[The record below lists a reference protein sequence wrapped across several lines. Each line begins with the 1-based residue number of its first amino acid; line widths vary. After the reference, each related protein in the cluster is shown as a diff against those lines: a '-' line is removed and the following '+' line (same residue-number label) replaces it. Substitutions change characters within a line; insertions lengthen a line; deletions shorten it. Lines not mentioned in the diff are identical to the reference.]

1 MMLPML
7 HGEETG
13 EVLPTHRLQ
22 RLLLITALVIILV
35 AAVFI
40 LYLPAYWAGSL
51 IPQADAGEYAVA
63 ADNLAH
69 LRSNHLT
76 LLHHPYPSRYP
87 FGFPLLLAPLYWLPH
102 ATLANGIYGVLIA
115 ALVAVCALSV
125 LTRAVSGRFAGVIAA
140 LSFLLTPTVVIFS
153 HYLLSEV
160 ASPALVAL
168 SGLFLYRAT
177 TSDVRQWRLWW
188 LVLLGGVTGLAV
200 LVHLTNLLLLPALA
214 LALFLNSR
222 IRADGRR
229 ALLAV
234 AAAPSLAL
242 LALALYD
249 KLTFG
254 GVTATGYRFWR
265 PDWYRSLHTTFAFS
279 YAVHRHLMVTNGP
292 LTAFGNIGYY
302 AHFFITLVPS
312 RWLSLPLVIGLI
324 ALLLDRRPA
333 VRTLMVFSLTFSLL
347 TLALYSVYFFQGI
360 RFLLPLV
367 PFMACAIGRGSAI
380 GHQWLI
386 GRAASNRVLRL
397 GGIVSGL
404 AVSGLTVLG
413 LVLGVRP
420 ALQESY
426 LYQRFVRDN
435 RVPFPA
441 HVEAETMALYGTVA
455 PPGSIVV
462 TDLFV
467 PVFEALP
474 VGKRTMIVPVHWP
487 GYESDVAPPKML
499 PNFTQREERAKVDA
513 AIAAGTPV
521 FTDAYTMRLEGGLNG
536 YHLVLVARGV
546 RDRAFVAVYRLER
559 AQEASAP

>member
-13 EVLPTHRLQ
+13 KVLPTHRLQ
-22 RLLLITALVIILV
+22 RLFLITTLVIILV

-51 IPQADAGEYAVA
+51 IPQADAGEYAVT

-102 ATLANGIYGVLIA
+102 AMLANGIYGVLIA

-140 LSFLLTPTVVIFS
+140 LSFLLTPIVVIFS
-153 HYLLSEV
+153 HYVLSEV
-160 ASPALVAL
+160 ASTALVAL
-168 SGLFLYRAT
+168 SGLLLYRAT
-177 TSDVRQWRLWW
+177 TSDVRQRRLWW
-188 LVLLGGVTGLAV
+188 LALLGGVTGLAV

-214 LALFLNSR
+214 LALFLNSH
-222 IRADGRR
+222 IRADGKH
-229 ALLAV
+229 
-234 AAAPSLAL
+234 AL

-254 GVTATGYRFWR
+254 DVTATGYRFWR
-265 PDWYRSLHTTFAFS
+265 PDWYRSLHATFAFS
-279 YAVHRHLMVTNGP
+279 YAVHRHPMETNGP

-333 VRTLMVFSLTFSLL
+333 VRTLMVFSLVFSLL

-367 PFMACAIGRGSAI
+367 PFMACAIGHGSAI
-380 GHQWLI
+380 GLQWLI
-386 GRAASNRVLRL
+386 GRISSNRVLRL

-404 AVSGLTVLG
+404 AVTGLTVLG

-435 RVPFPA
+435 HAPFPA
-441 HVEAETMALYGTVA
+441 PVEAETMALYGTIA
-455 PPGSIVV
+455 PLGSIVV

-474 VGKRTMIVPVHWP
+474 VGKRTMIIPVHWP

-499 PNFTQREERAKVDA
+499 PNFTQREVRATVDA

-536 YHLVLVARGV
+536 YHLMLVARGV
-546 RDRAFVAVYRLER
+546 RDSAFVAVYRLER
-559 AQEASAP
+559 AQGARAP

>member
-22 RLLLITALVIILV
+22 RLFLITALVIILV

-63 ADNLAH
+63 ANNLAH
-69 LRSNHLT
+69 LRPDHLT
-76 LLHHPYPSRYP
+76 LLHHSYPSRYP
-87 FGFPLLLAPLYWLPH
+87 FGFPLLLAPFYWLPH
-102 ATLANGIYGVLIA
+102 ATLANGIYGVFVS
-115 ALVAVCALSV
+115 ALVAVVAV
-125 LTRAVSGRFAGVIAA
+125 YGLTRAVSGRFAAVIAA
-140 LSFLLTPTVVIFS
+140 LSLLLSPTVVIFS
-153 HYLLSEV
+153 HYLLSEMV
-160 ASPALVAL
+160 STALVAL
-168 SGLFLYRAT
+168 GGLFLYRAAM
-177 TSDVRQWRLWW
+177 SDVHQRRRWW
-188 LVLLGGVTGLAV
+188 LALLGGVTGLAI

-242 LALALYD
+242 LVLALYD

-254 GVTATGYRFWR
+254 AATATGYRLWR
-265 PDWYRSLHTTFAFS
+265 PDWYHSLHTTFAFA
-279 YAVHRHLMVTNGP
+279 YALHRHPMETGGP
-292 LTAFGNIGYY
+292 LTPFGNIAYY
-302 AHFFITLVPS
+302 AHLFVALVPS
-312 RWLSLPLVIGLI
+312 RWLALPLVIGLI
-324 ALLLDRRPA
+324 ALLLDRHPA
-333 VRTLMVFSLTFSLL
+333 VRTLMIFSLAFSLL
-347 TLALYSVYFFQGI
+347 TLGLYSVYFFQGI

-367 PFMACAIGRGSAI
+367 PFMACAIGRGMAI
-380 GHQWLI
+380 GGRWLL
-386 GRAASNRVLRL
+386 GRAASHRILRPC
-397 GGIVSGL
+397 GVASGL
-404 AVSGLTVLG
+404 AVIGITVLG
-413 LVLGVRP
+413 LALGVRP

-435 RVPFPA
+435 PAPFPA
-441 HVEAETMALYGTVA
+441 PVEAETMALYGTVA
-455 PPGSIVV
+455 PQGSIVV

-474 VGKRTMIVPVHWP
+474 VGQRTTIVPVRWP
-487 GYESDVAPPKML
+487 GYESDVAPPKLL
-499 PNFTQREERAKVDA
+499 PNFTQSEERAKVDA

-521 FTDAYTMRLEGGLNG
+521 FTDAYTMRLEGGLSG
-536 YHLVLVARGV
+536 YHPVLVAQGV
-546 RDRAFVAVYRLER
+546 QDSRFVAIYRLELVLG
-559 AQEASAP
+559 ASAP